1 MLERQSLCC
10 LHLDLRRWETGP
22 GQSSRCPH
30 HLLGSSVFRA
40 GLFFLLAREANAAAV
55 SGQVAAAGIFA

>member
-1 MLERQSLCC
+1 M
-10 LHLDLRRWETGP
+10 GP

-40 GLFFLLAREANAAAV
+40 GLFFLLPREANAAAAAAV